1 MGFGLDFGT
10 TNSSLALA
18 TESGNVTVLDFP
30 TEENRATQSYRS
42 LLYLQLLQE
51 AGKKTI
57 QSWSGPQGIERYLNA
72 DDEKGRLIQSLK
84 SFLSSRGLQSTEV
97 FGRRIQLEDLVA
109 RILTDIRL
117 HSERRFGCAVRQ
129 AVVGRPVRFVGS
141 RTAEDDDYAVAR
153 LSDALSRAGFE
164 HVRFEFEPIAAAYHY
179 ETRLDHDE
187 LILIGDFGGGTSD
200 FSLLNVGP
208 NYRKRSNEPRVVLGN
223 QGLGLAGDAFD
234 AKIVRHL
241 VSPELGA
248 GTMLRSGSKLLPVP
262 GWVYHKLER
271 WHHLSLLK
279 SQETLNMLRSVA
291 RQALEPYKI
300 LHFLYLVKH
309 DLGYHLHRAVQRV
322 KVELSRQESSEFHF
336 VDGDVELRSEIT
348 RAEFERWIAEELHAI
363 EGSVDALLA
372 TTAIDPKDVDR
383 VFLTGGSSFVPAV
396 RQIFTTKF
404 GAEKIRTGDEFT
416 SVASGLA
423 LRSVE

>member
-1 MGFGLDFGT
+1 MGIGFDFGT
-10 TNSSLALA
+10 TNSSLAFASERGQVTLA
-18 TESGNVTVLDFP
+18 DFP
-30 TEENRATQSYRS
+30 TNGNGSTNSYRS

-51 AGKKTI
+51 AGRRTI
-57 QSWSGPQGIERYLNA
+57 QSWSGPQGIERYLTSA
-72 DDEKGRLIQSLK
+72 DEKGRLIQSLK

-97 FGRRIQLEDLVA
+97 FGRRIQLEDLIA
-109 RILTDIRL
+109 RILRDIRIL
-117 HSERRFGCAVRQ
+117 AETRVRS
-129 AVVGRPVRFVGS
+129 AMHRVVVGRPVRFVGS
-141 RTAEDDDYAVAR
+141 RTAEDDEYAIRR
-153 LSDALSRAGFE
+153 LADALSRAGFE
-164 HVRFEFEPIAAAYHY
+164 EVEFEFEPIAAAYYY
-179 ETRLDHDE
+179 EALLDHDE

-208 NYRKRSNEPRVVLGN
+208 SHRSRGNRQRTVLGN

-248 GTMLRSGSKLLPVP
+248 GTSLRSGEKLLPVP

-291 RQALEPYKI
+291 RQALEPEKI
-300 LHFLYLVKH
+300 QHFLYLIGH
-309 DLGYHLHRAVQRV
+309 DLGYHLHQAVQRV
-322 KVELSRQESSEFHF
+322 KIELSKQERSEFYF
-336 VDGDVELRSEIT
+336 ADGDMELSAAIT
-348 RAEFERWIAEELHAI
+348 RAQFERWIAEELEAI
-363 EGSVDALLA
+363 EESVDALLDS
-372 TTAIDPKDVDR
+372 TAIDPKDVDM

-396 RQIFTTKF
+396 RRIFAARF
-404 GAEKIRTGDEFT
+404 GAEKIRTGGEFT

-423 LRSVE
+423 LRSLE